1 MYADDST
8 MFSVAH
14 TLTELQEHLSDE
26 LLTITKW
33 VRINKLILNWEKL
46 NILFLVTE
54 IVWLKLLI
62 WIYLLTGCQ
71 WNK

>member
-14 TLTELQEHLSDE
+14 TLTELQEYLSDE

-33 VRINKLILNWEKL
+33 VRINKLMLNWEK
-46 NILFLVTE
+46 N
-54 IVWLKLLI
+54 
-62 WIYLLTGCQ
+62 
-71 WNK
+71 

>member
-8 MFSVAH
+8 MFSVVH

-46 NILFLVTE
+46 NILFLVTK

-62 WIYLLTGCQ
+62 WISLLPGCQ